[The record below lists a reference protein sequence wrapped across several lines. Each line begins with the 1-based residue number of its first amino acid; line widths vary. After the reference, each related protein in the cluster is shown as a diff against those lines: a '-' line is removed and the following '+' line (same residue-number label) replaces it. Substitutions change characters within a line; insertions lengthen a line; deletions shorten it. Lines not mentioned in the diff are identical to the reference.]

1 MKKNLKKSFLLL
13 IAIAALLIMTVGG
26 TVAYLVTSDGPVEN
40 KFEPVEVTTG
50 IDEDFTNTTVK
61 KNVKITNTGD
71 IPVYVRAKVVANWCD
86 KNGNIVAPW
95 TDNIKYND
103 TKWTKSTSDG
113 YWYYKGAV
121 EVGSSTANLFD
132 SYSYKFTDIPD
143 GADHLEMTIVHQ
155 SVQAEPD
162 DAVTELWGNQAA
174 GLVKSN

>member
-26 TVAYLVTSDGPVEN
+26 TVAYLVTSAGPVEN
-40 KFEPVEVTTG
+40 KFEPVEVTTEIVEG
-50 IDEDFTNTTVK
+50 FDGKVK
-61 KNVKITNTGD
+61 QNVAIKNTGD

-95 TDNIKYND
+95 TDNIKYN
-103 TKWTKSTSDG
+103 TTNWTKGSDG

-121 EVGSSTANLFD
+121 GVESSTANLFD